1 MLKIICLIFITIDVI
16 TLPFS
21 IQELEK
27 EVKKNPDKVVSL
39 FEILVFLVV
48 YMVLLPINLLI
59 ALIKK
64 LINKKNAN
72 NSIKKS

>member
-39 FEILVFLVV
+39 FEILVFLVA

-72 NSIKKS
+72 NSIEKS